1 MDRPRTS
8 RRGPLG
14 ALAALVVVGIA
25 LVAWRSRAPLGA
37 PGGDAQPSPLVAE
50 PDAARAFAPPSNAA
64 TPLSAPRASVPD
76 PSGPSVVHAP
86 LPERVEL
93 LERNRE
99 PETPE
104 PHARVTV
111 VVDLDAA
118 PRDRLAARVQVVADS
133 LPAALDEHAARAVL
147 AVPDP
152 QRIGRFVAD
161 VTELFLD
168 ERAMPSSL
176 HAIAGTDEKC
186 VATASTPVGITPEG
200 MRAHRAL
207 ELKLAIDLWC
217 PVSVRGRVVCEDSG
231 ARCTISVTCD
241 RRASSAESG
250 WNDAGEP
257 QFETVSVEAGDGG
270 DFELQLRGDG
280 RCTAVFEAPGHVAS
294 VLAFRLDES
303 GVTRLGTVTL
313 ERGVAAR
320 GVVRV
325 NRRPASELSVSFAP
339 VESSPQRARAELG
352 SLRVLDD
359 GAGATRVAV
368 AATTAADGSFE
379 VRELRRGRYRVRVEA
394 PGQPWI
400 EFPERI
406 VDVPSEALAIEL
418 EADEIQLAMVD
429 ANGAEVSGPASVLL
443 EVRPAGQGRE
453 PLRLFWHTDGSTR
466 LYAHPGTS
474 FTVHSGADILE
485 IAPASG
491 AGLRRYRAPW
501 SATLGYCDW

>member
-1 MDRPRTS
+1 MDRPRKS
-8 RRGPLG
+8 RHSPLG
-14 ALAALVVVGIA
+14 AFAALVVVGIA
-25 LVAWRSRAPLGA
+25 IFAWRSRAPFGA
-37 PGGDAQPSPLVAE
+37 PGNDAQPGPLLAE
-50 PDAARAFAPPSNAA
+50 PDVARASAA
-64 TPLSAPRASVPD
+64 HSSAVAQLAAPRAKAPD
-76 PSGPSVVHAP
+76 PIGLSNVDA
-86 LPERVEL
+86 LMPERVEL
-93 LERNRE
+93 RERVRE

-118 PRDRLAARVQVVADS
+118 ARDRLAARVQVVADA
-133 LPAALDEHAARAVL
+133 LPAVLDEHAARAVF

-152 QRIGRFVAD
+152 ERHGRYVAD

-176 HAIAGTDEKC
+176 HAIAGTDGEC

-207 ELKLAIDLWC
+207 ELRLAIDLWC
-217 PVSVRGRVVCEDSG
+217 PVFVRGRVVCENSG

-241 RRASSAESG
+241 RRASSTEPG
-250 WNDAGEP
+250 WDDAGEP
-257 QFETVSVEAGDGG
+257 QFETVSVEAGDNG

-280 RCTAVFEAPGHVAS
+280 RCTALFEAAGHVAS
-294 VLAFRLDES
+294 VLEFQLDES
-303 GVTRLGTVTL
+303 GVTRLGSVTL
-313 ERGVAAR
+313 ERGLAAR

-325 NRRPASELSVSFAP
+325 NRRPASALSVSFAP
-339 VESSPQRARAELG
+339 VESSPQRALTGLG

-359 GAGATRVAV
+359 GRGATRVAV

-400 EFPERI
+400 EFPQRVVE
-406 VDVPSEALAIEL
+406 VPSDALAIEL

-429 ANGAEVSGPASVLL
+429 ANGVEVSRPASVLL
-443 EVRPAGQGRE
+443 EVRPAGQGGE
-453 PLRLFWHTDGSTR
+453 PLSLFWHTDGSST

-491 AGLRRYRAPW
+491 TGLRRFRAPW